1 MSAAV
6 LASVT
11 DATRQA
17 QEILRDGSTFTWSTV
32 TLLAVVIYVY
42 SVEVE
47 RRRWDVV
54 LAGLAFS
61 MMDLFNE
68 IMNSVVLHA
77 GGRSA
82 LWTVTGDTSFLVFIG
97 FTVEIAF
104 LFLIT
109 GVCFVK
115 QLPQDR
121 QLKLLGVNNRVVL
134 AFAFSVLCVAI
145 EVLLTRTGYFHW
157 EYWWWN
163 FPFVPLIVVFGYMTF
178 FGIAAYVYDMG
189 RDHRRQVRVVG
200 SMAAVNVVLLVVFGV
215 AGWL

>member
-6 LASVT
+6 LGAVT

-17 QEILRDGSTFTWSTV
+17 QEILRDGSTFQWATV
-32 TLLAVVIYVY
+32 TLLALVIYVY

-47 RRRWDVV
+47 RRRWDIV

-68 IMNSVVLHA
+68 IANSVVLHA
-77 GGRSA
+77 SGRSA
-82 LWTVTGDTSFLVFIG
+82 LWTVTGDTSFLIFIG

-115 QLPQDR
+115 QLPEDR
-121 QLKLLGVNNRVVL
+121 RLKLLGLPNRLVL
-134 AFAFSVLCVAI
+134 VFAFSLLCVLI

-163 FPFVPLIVVFGYMTF
+163 FPFIPLIVVFGYMTF

-200 SMAAVNVVLLVVFGV
+200 SMAAVNVVCLVVFGLL
-215 AGWL
+215 GWL

>member
-1 MSAAV
+1 VSAAV
-6 LASVT
+6 LGAVT

-17 QEILRDGSTFTWSTV
+17 QEILRDGSTFQWATV
-32 TLLAVVIYVY
+32 TLLALVIYVY

-47 RRRWDVV
+47 RRRWDIV

-68 IMNSVVLHA
+68 IANSVVLHVS
-77 GGRSA
+77 GRSA
-82 LWTVTGDTSFLVFIG
+82 LWTVTGDTSFLIFIG

-115 QLPQDR
+115 QLPEDR
-121 QLKLLGVNNRVVL
+121 RLKLLGLPNRLVL
-134 AFAFSVLCVAI
+134 VFAFSLLCVLI
-145 EVLLTRTGYFHW
+145 EVLLTRTGSFHW

-163 FPFVPLIVVFGYMTF
+163 FPFIPLIVVFGYMTF

-200 SMAAVNVVLLVVFGV
+200 SMAAVDVVCLVVFGLL
-215 AGWL
+215 GWL

>member
-1 MSAAV
+1 MSAAA
-6 LASVT
+6 LGAVT

-17 QEILRDGSTFTWSTV
+17 QEILRDGSTFQWSTV
-32 TLLAVVIYVY
+32 TLLALVIYVY

-47 RRRWDVV
+47 RRRWDIV

-68 IMNSVVLHA
+68 IANSVVLHA
-77 GGRSA
+77 SGRSA
-82 LWTVTGDTSFLVFIG
+82 LWTVTGDTSFLIFIG

-115 QLPQDR
+115 QLPADR
-121 QLKLLGVNNRVVL
+121 SLKLLGLPNRLVL
-134 AFAFSVLCVAI
+134 VFAFSLLCVLI

-163 FPFVPLIVVFGYMTF
+163 FPFIPLIVVFGYMTF
-178 FGIAAYVYDMG
+178 FGIAAHVYDMG

-200 SMAAVNVVLLVVFGV
+200 SMAAVNVVCLVVFGLL
-215 AGWL
+215 GWL